1 MRLSLIAALARDRGI
16 GNNGN
21 LLWRIPDDLKRFKT
35 LTTGHPVIMGRKTWE
50 SIPEKYRPLP
60 DRTNIVVS
68 RQPKY
73 RAPGALVASSLGL
86 AIALSA
92 PETEEAFVAGG
103 AEVYCAALP
112 HADRLYLTEID
123 DVQTADTFFPEY
135 SSVFS
140 KIISLE
146 ERDWNGLRYR
156 WVDLER
162 A

>member
-16 GNNGN
+16 GNNGD
-21 LLWRIPDDLKRFKT
+21 LLWRIPDDLKRFKA

-50 SIPEKYRPLP
+50 SIPEKFRPLP
-60 DRTNIVVS
+60 NRTNIVVS
-68 RQPKY
+68 RQPGY
-73 RAPGALVASSLGL
+73 QARGAFVVNSVER
-86 AIALSA
+86 AIALAA
-92 PETEEAFVAGG
+92 PGTDEAFVAGG
-103 AEVYCAALP
+103 AEVYRAALP

-123 DVQTADTFFPEY
+123 DLQPADTFFPEY
-135 SSVFS
+135 SSLFS
-140 KIISLE
+140 KIVSLE